1 MVIAEASAAT
11 PDGTEPIVSDG
22 KGNLIFN
29 PSVVADPGQSEF
41 ISRFY
46 VKFTTGAV
54 KIPLSL
60 QTQHRNPGGQDNAG
74 SLPSGQI
81 LIGRMGDYDQD
92 GYLDGE
98 LVPAENTPFDLLV
111 GRGNP
116 IAQRRPWTS
125 DIPIDGFGAA
135 AITLNGILQNYPEP
149 IMMTVW
155 EGDYLAAAGFLIA
168 INSGVDAALLNIRRV
183 MFDQNTPH
191 SVKKLAIKTSRVL
204 RGARTVLLTL
214 SEQLKD
220 IAARKHYGHFLHGGK
235 LERRNFGENQ
245 GRHKLF
251 GPVTQAFLAR
261 KDYCSLCRIRGK
273 IAARKNKKY
282 S

>member
-60 QTQHRNPGGQDNAG
+60 QTQHGNPGGQDNAG
-74 SLPSGQI
+74 PLPSGQI

-116 IAQRRPWTS
+116 FAQRRLWTS

-135 AITLNGILQNYPEP
+135 AITLNGIL
-149 IMMTVW
+149 
-155 EGDYLAAAGFLIA
+155 
-168 INSGVDAALLNIRRV
+168 
-183 MFDQNTPH
+183 
-191 SVKKLAIKTSRVL
+191 
-204 RGARTVLLTL
+204 
-214 SEQLKD
+214 
-220 IAARKHYGHFLHGGK
+220 
-235 LERRNFGENQ
+235 
-245 GRHKLF
+245 
-251 GPVTQAFLAR
+251 
-261 KDYCSLCRIRGK
+261 
-273 IAARKNKKY
+273 
-282 S
+282 